1 MTMHSAT
8 LAINE
13 TIRSKTATGE
23 KVLHLG
29 FGEAGLPVPTFVL
42 DVLREAAPLNG
53 YGPVVGSQNARDA
66 AASWFSR
73 REAETQAHQ
82 IIFAPGSKPLLFALI
97 AALEGDLV
105 IPQPAW
111 VSYAA
116 QADLLGKGLIRVPVG
131 ENAGGVPSPGLLRDA
146 LNTAI
151 ANGQNPGILL
161 LTVPDNPTG
170 TVATEQDVKA
180 VAEIAREYGLAV
192 ISDEIYAEVV
202 HEGAAPSALTYYPE
216 QTVITSGLSKSM
228 ALGGWRIGFARVPDN
243 EWGRDLMDRLV
254 GVASEIWS
262 ALAAPMQAVA
272 AYVLSDPK
280 EVLEHI
286 SLTKQLHARVAKAVH
301 DEFVAVGAICRPPTA
316 GFYLYPDFESLRD
329 HLSAQEIHTSGDLAS
344 VLLERFGIGVLPG
357 SAFGEPEQ
365 ALRLRVATSLLYGTT
380 EEQRWQSLKSDDPTS
395 LPWIAES
402 LVFLRDGLNGLIRN
416 RGLNR

>member
-13 TIRSKTATGE
+13 TIRAKTATGD

-29 FGEAGLPVPTFVL
+29 FGEAGLPVPSFVL

-53 YGPVVGSQNARDA
+53 YGSVVGSEEARA
-66 AASWFSR
+66 AAAGWFAR
-73 REAETQAHQ
+73 RGAATQVGQ

-97 AALEGDLV
+97 AALDGDLV

-116 QADLLGKGLIRVPVG
+116 QAELLGTGLIRVPVTEG
-131 ENAGGVPSPGLLRDA
+131 AGGVPSPDLLRAA
-146 LNTAI
+146 LDEAV
-151 ANGQNPGILL
+151 ANGRKPGILL

-170 TVATEQDVKA
+170 TVAADRDVKA
-180 VAEIAREYGLAV
+180 VAEIAREFGLAV

-202 HEGAAPSALTYYPE
+202 HAGSAPSALTHYPDR
-216 QTVITSGLSKSM
+216 TVVTSGLSKSM
-228 ALGGWRIGFARVPDN
+228 ALGGWRIGFARVPEN
-243 EWGRDLMDRLV
+243 EWGGDLMDRLV

-272 AYVLSDPK
+272 AYVLSDPE
-280 EVLEHI
+280 EVTEHI
-286 SLTKQLHARVAKAVH
+286 SKATQLHARVARAVY
-301 DEFVAVGAICRPPTA
+301 DEFVAAGAVCRPPAA
-316 GFYLYPDFESLRD
+316 GFYLYPDFEPLRD
-329 HLSAQEIHTSGDLAS
+329 HLATQGIQTSQELATA
-344 VLLERFGIGVLPG
+344 LLERFGIGVLPG
-357 SAFGEPEQ
+357 SAFGDPDH
-365 ALRLRVATSLLYGTT
+365 ALRLRVATSLLYGTS
-380 EEQRWQSLKSDDPTS
+380 EAQRWQSLNSEDPVS

-402 LVFLRDGLNGLIRN
+402 LAFLREGLHRLARNG
-416 RGLNR
+416 

>member
-13 TIRSKTATGE
+13 TIRAKAATGE

-29 FGEAGLPVPTFVL
+29 FGEAGLPVPSFVL

-53 YGPVVGSQNARDA
+53 YGAVIGSEEARTA
-66 AASWFSR
+66 AAGWFSR
-73 REAETQAHQ
+73 RGAATQADQ

-97 AALEGDLV
+97 AALDGDLV

-116 QADLLGKGLIRVPVG
+116 QAELLGTGIIRVPVTEG
-131 ENAGGVPSPGLLRDA
+131 AGGVPSPDILRA
-146 LNTAI
+146 TLNEAV
-151 ANGQNPGILL
+151 ANGRKPGTLL

-170 TVATEQDVKA
+170 TVATERDVKA
-180 VAEIAREYGLAV
+180 VVEIAREFGLAV

-202 HEGAAPSALTYYPE
+202 HDGAAPSALSYYPHR
-216 QTVITSGLSKSM
+216 TVVTSGLSKSM

-243 EWGRDLMDRLV
+243 EWGQDLMGRLV

-272 AYVLSDPK
+272 AYVLSDPR
-280 EVLEHI
+280 EVTEHI
-286 SLTKQLHARVAKAVH
+286 ARATQLHARVARAVY
-301 DEFVAVGAICRPPTA
+301 DEFLAAGAVCRQPTA
-316 GFYLYPDFESLRD
+316 GFYLYPDFEPLRD
-329 HLSAQEIHTSGDLAS
+329 HLALQGIRTSQELATA
-344 VLLERFGIGVLPG
+344 LLERFGIGVLPG
-357 SAFGEPEQ
+357 SAFGEPDH
-365 ALRLRVATSLLYGTT
+365 ALRLRVATSLLYGATDD
-380 EEQRWQSLKSDDPTS
+380 QRWQALNSEDPAS

-402 LVFLRDGLNGLIRN
+402 LAFLRAGLHRLAGNG
-416 RGLNR
+416 